1 VGGVK
6 PQPALR
12 TLDLSGNV
20 IGAAGA
26 RAIADVILANATQLD
41 AVILTR
47 GADLPIG
54 QLRRNRL
61 ATLNL
66 RQKELVRFCY
76 FTRGRA
82 VMRGLYHYSHT
93 HHARPPTREWWNW
106 L

>member
-1 VGGVK
+1 LRCE
-6 PQPALR
+6 PQRALR
-12 TLDLSGNV
+12 TLDLSGNE

-26 RAIADVILANATQLD
+26 RAIADVILAEATQLD

-66 RQKELVRFCY
+66 RQKELVRLALV
-76 FTRGRA
+76 G
-82 VMRGLYHYSHT
+82 MG
-93 HHARPPTREWWNW
+93 W
-106 L
+106 LLSKR